1 MICPVTGIE
10 MVLWFNYLFF
20 TPILFENETAMNIL
34 IISVVVFSKNRYLIK
49 ITTSQVLEA
58 MELINNRTL
67 KLQNYKLLLKFENL
81 LR

>member
-1 MICPVTGIE
+1 
-10 MVLWFNYLFF
+10 
-20 TPILFENETAMNIL
+20 MNIL

>member
-49 ITTSQVLEA
+49 ITNSQVLEA